1 MQDIIYPQEL
11 LKHMIEWNLEVVDQG
26 VLTDIGVFSRT
37 QPLRSSQVIVLQV
50 RWVLDA
56 WTDFWPKE
64 RKVDTQEMS

>member
-1 MQDIIYPQEL
+1 M
-11 LKHMIEWNLEVVDQG
+11 EVVDQG
-26 VLTDIGVFSRT
+26 VLTDVGVFILQDSA
-37 QPLRSSQVIVLQV
+37 LRSSQVIVLQV